1 MRLEDG
7 RVVWGEPEKAP
18 EPDPG
23 PEPDPEPVEPE
34 ATEPEGPEEDSP
46 EPKSLGGGWWEL
58 ADGRKVRTSDL
69 PEAPEP
75 DDEG

>member
-1 MRLEDG
+1 
-7 RVVWGEPEKAP
+7 
-18 EPDPG
+18 
-23 PEPDPEPVEPE
+23 VEPE
-34 ATEPEGPEEDSP
+34 ATEEPEDPEEDSP
-46 EPKSLGGGWWEL
+46 EPKKLGGGWWEL